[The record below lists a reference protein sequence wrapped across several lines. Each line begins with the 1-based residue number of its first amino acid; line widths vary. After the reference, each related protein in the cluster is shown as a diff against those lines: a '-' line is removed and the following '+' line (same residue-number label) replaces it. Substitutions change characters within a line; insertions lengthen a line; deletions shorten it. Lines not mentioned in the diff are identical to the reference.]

1 MQDTTIAS
9 TTEGEE
15 WLHST
20 TEGKELL
27 QSTTGGE
34 ELLQSTTGGEEL
46 LHSTTEGE
54 ELLHSTTGGEELLH
68 STTGGEEVVQST
80 TGGEELLQSTTG
92 GEELLHSTTLPTC
105 TRTCSC
111 QSNQTLSNEEL
122 LVKIAK
128 FKIEISVDR
137 KNTSKY
143 RKTKLSATDN
153 RKSSRNLGIL
163 GIVVLVI
170 PILLVVT
177 NDLLT
182 TLKYI

>member
-1 MQDTTIAS
+1 
-9 TTEGEE
+9 
-15 WLHST
+15 
-20 TEGKELL
+20 
-27 QSTTGGE
+27 
-34 ELLQSTTGGEEL
+34 
-46 LHSTTEGE
+46 
-54 ELLHSTTGGEELLH
+54 
-68 STTGGEEVVQST
+68 
-80 TGGEELLQSTTG
+80 LLQSTTG

-105 TRTCSC
+105 TWTCSC

-182 TLKYI
+182 TLKYIWRQCNYGI

>member
-1 MQDTTIAS
+1 
-9 TTEGEE
+9 
-15 WLHST
+15 
-20 TEGKELL
+20 
-27 QSTTGGE
+27 
-34 ELLQSTTGGEEL
+34 LLQSTTGGEEL

-68 STTGGEEVVQST
+68 STTGGEELLQST
-80 TGGEELLQSTTG
+80 TGGEELLHSTTG

-122 LVKIAK
+122 QIKIAK
-128 FKIEISVDR
+128 LKTEIAVDR

-143 RKTKLSATDN
+143 RNTKLSATDN
-153 RKSSRNLGIL
+153 RKSSRNLGII
-163 GIVVLVI
+163 GIVLLVI

-177 NDLLT
+177 SDLLT
-182 TLKYI
+182 ALK

>member
-1 MQDTTIAS
+1 MQETTIA
-9 TTEGEE
+9 
-15 WLHST
+15 
-20 TEGKELL
+20 
-27 QSTTGGE
+27 
-34 ELLQSTTGGEEL
+34 
-46 LHSTTEGE
+46 STTEGE

-68 STTGGEEVVQST
+68 STTGGEE
-80 TGGEELLQSTTG
+80 
-92 GEELLHSTTLPTC
+92 LLHSTTLSTC
-105 TRTCSC
+105 TRMCSC
-111 QSNQTLSNEEL
+111 PSNQTLWNEEL
-122 LVKIAK
+122 LVKITK
-128 FKIEISVDR
+128 LKIEISVDR

>member
-1 MQDTTIAS
+1 MQETTIA
-9 TTEGEE
+9 
-15 WLHST
+15 
-20 TEGKELL
+20 
-27 QSTTGGE
+27 
-34 ELLQSTTGGEEL
+34 
-46 LHSTTEGE
+46 STTEGE
-54 ELLHSTTGGEELLH
+54 ELLHSTTGGEKLLH
-68 STTGGEEVVQST
+68 ST

-122 LVKIAK
+122 QIKIAK
-128 FKIEISVDR
+128 LKTEIAVDR

-143 RKTKLSATDN
+143 RNTKLSATDN

-170 PILLVVT
+170 PALLVVT
-177 NDLLT
+177 NDILT
-182 TLKYI
+182 ALKSI